1 MFQRAQFRRILPIAE
16 TFLSLLFG
24 GWGLW
29 IRNSVLSQ
37 HFLNSNLWNTTAA
50 FHVWPWPFKFAVVQN
65 MPAFVIGLLVSWP
78 VDAFRPGLPEW
89 VYMLPA
95 LLFVPLL
102 WYLIG
107 TWLDH
112 RRSADNSRYP
122 VSRHWILLAVF
133 TAICAAASSIPES
146 IGRPTSAA
154 RRARPGWSTVAMAP
168 SSGWRTLRPPC
179 SRRARSK
186 RRFAQAFFGWSRRAP
201 VRNR

>member
-146 IGRPTSAA
+146 IGGYVSYLPMGILVWVSFGIAGFADSRKHKSRIMPVE
-154 RRARPGWSTVAMAP
+154 RR
-168 SSGWRTLRPPC
+168 SG
-179 SRRARSK
+179 S
-186 RRFAQAFFGWSRRAP
+186 
-201 VRNR
+201 